1 MNALQGRLPQF
12 ILIKNTGPFGGEQV
26 TMGMIM
32 ASLGESSV
40 FVFIIFTSA
49 VLRALRTLRTPFLVG
64 FSFSLWVETYESGN
78 DIDYRNQ

>member
-1 MNALQGRLPQF
+1 
-12 ILIKNTGPFGGEQV
+12 
-26 TMGMIM
+26 MGMIM

-49 VLRALRTLRTPFLVG
+49 ALRALRTPFLVG